1 LTNILALPPRAHLA
15 VPTTST
21 LPNRAAITNLASS
34 SSSSSSFLGLIKK
47 YFSGLDLV
55 RQRPERRRT
64 AMGKGDWDIRR
75 IADPHEHEEEVQ
87 NTLSGSGRTKG
98 RK

>member
-15 VPTTST
+15 APTTST
-21 LPNRAAITNLASS
+21 LPNRAAITALA

-55 RQRPERRRT
+55 RQRPERRRA

-75 IADPHEHEEEVQ
+75 IADPHEHEEEV
-87 NTLSGSGRTKG
+87 S
-98 RK
+98 